1 MSPNDRPWLK
11 HYGSK
16 TRADIAPSE
25 FKNVPEMLKHTVG
38 KFGKKR
44 AFTTCMPNGM
54 NGSLSYAQVDRKS
67 DAFALYLREK
77 VGLKAGDRVI
87 LQTPNCLTYPV
98 AAFGILK
105 AGCVLVNTNPL
116 YTAREMQHQFVDSGA
131 KAIVIINMF
140 TDKLQEVMKT
150 HSFEDVL
157 VSRVSDF
164 FSRPVGRVIDLILKY
179 WSQQVPSSS
188 YKDNS
193 FEQAVRWGEKNFSE
207 EKLKGYLSEIGPDS
221 IAVLQYT
228 GGTTGVSKGAMLSH
242 LNLMA
247 NMQQIFELIGTEI
260 EEGTETVMTA
270 LPLYHIFAFTVNL
283 LGFFTR
289 GGHNIL
295 IPNPRPLSN
304 LKRAFENYPITW
316 LPAVNTL
323 LNALTQ
329 EVWFCDS
336 PPKTLK
342 AAVAG
347 GMALQE
353 AVAIRWTEV
362 TSTPVTE
369 GYGLTEASP
378 VISFNPFGG
387 PKKSN
392 SIGIPVPSTY
402 IRLELEDGS
411 IAPLGEP
418 GELCCYGPQVMLGY
432 WNQPEESAKAL
443 TDGWLKTGDIAV
455 IDDDGYLKIVDR
467 KKDMIVV
474 SGFNVYP
481 NEVED
486 CLVKHPAILEAAVI
500 GIADDKTTEAVK
512 AYIVLKTGADVQSVT
527 YKEIIAHCKE
537 LLTAYKLPRVIE
549 FRSELPKSP
558 VGKILRK
565 ELRREV

>member
-1 MSPNDRPWLK
+1 MGQTDRPWLK
-11 HYGSK
+11 HYGAK
-16 TRADIAPSE
+16 TKSDIAPLE
-25 FKNVPEMLKHTVG
+25 FKNVPEMLKQAVE

-54 NGSLSYAQVDRKS
+54 NGSLSYQQVDRKS
-67 DAFALYLREK
+67 DAFAIYLREK

-116 YTAREMQHQFVDSGA
+116 YTVSEMRHQFEDSGA

-140 TDKLQEVMKT
+140 TDKLEAVLKSYT
-150 HSFEDVL
+150 FDEIL

-164 FSRPVGRVIDLILKY
+164 FAPSVGRVIDLILKY
-179 WSQQVPSSS
+179 WNKQVPASV

-193 FEQAVRWGEKNFSE
+193 FEQAVRWGEKHFSQ
-207 EKLKGYLSEIGPDS
+207 EKCQSYLTELNPDS
-221 IAVLQYT
+221 LAVLQYT
-228 GGTTGVSKGAMLSH
+228 GGTTGVSKGAMLTHS
-242 LNLMA
+242 NLMS

-260 EEGTETVMTA
+260 EEGVETVMTA

-289 GGHNIL
+289 GGHNVL
-295 IPNPRPLSN
+295 IPNPRPLTN

-323 LNALTQ
+323 LNGLTQ
-329 EVWFCDS
+329 EVWFLDS

-342 AAVAG
+342 ATVAG
-347 GMALQE
+347 GMALQA
-353 AVAIRWTEV
+353 AVAKRWSEV

-369 GYGLTEASP
+369 GYGLTETSP
-378 VISFNPFGG
+378 AISFNPFQG
-387 PKKSN
+387 PQKTN
-392 SIGIPVPSTY
+392 SIGIPVPSTF
-402 IRLELEDGS
+402 IKLILENGEL
-411 IAPLGEP
+411 APLGEP
-418 GELCCYGPQVMLGY
+418 GELCCLGPQVMKGY
-432 WNQPEESAKAL
+432 WNQPEETQKVL
-443 TDGWLKTGDIAV
+443 DENGWLKTGDIAV
-455 IDDDGYLKIVDR
+455 MDEDGYFKIVDR

-486 CLVKHPAILEAAVI
+486 CLVKHPLILEAAVI
-500 GIADDKTTEAVK
+500 GIMDAKTTEAVK
-512 AYIVLKTGADVQSVT
+512 AFVVLKSTELT
-527 YKEIIAHCKE
+527 KEQVLAHCKE
-537 LLTAYKLPRVIE
+537 YLTGYKIPKVIE
-549 FRSELPKSP
+549 FVTDLPKSP

-565 ELRREV
+565 ELRNRGV